1 MTTEERLNLAV
12 SEFKLAYAQNKL
24 LHGHVQ
30 SNLDSRREYEK
41 KCEERWA
48 SRPISNAK
56 IKENWA
62 YVQSLRNR
70 KGE

>member
-1 MTTEERLNLAV
+1 MSKEEELNLAV
-12 SEFKLAYAQNKL
+12 SEFKLAYAQNKAL
-24 LHGHVQ
+24 NGYVK

-56 IKENWA
+56 IKENWE
-62 YVQSLRNR
+62 YVNSLRNR
-70 KGE
+70 K